1 MGEAHMIL
9 QKMTIARRRD
19 IDRRGKDVTGAVRTG
34 ARKPWASKQRRSVNA
49 RVKIA
54 SVWAKRVN
62 TREKKCRNDARE
74 RLGFAGAGAILP
86 LNRDRRAH
94 CVHSSIPLFLRC
106 SFELAGDWAS
116 VPVKGFR
123 CPSAWPAGMAPEP

>member
-1 MGEAHMIL
+1 MIL

-19 IDRRGKDVTGAVRTG
+19 IDRRGKDVTGAMRTG

-74 RLGFAGAGAILP
+74 RLGFAGAHAQGQFFPSTGIGALTASTAPSRSSSAAP
-86 LNRDRRAH
+86 L
-94 CVHSSIPLFLRC
+94 SSLGTGRPCL
-106 SFELAGDWAS
+106 
-116 VPVKGFR
+116 
-123 CPSAWPAGMAPEP
+123 